1 MGRSRTI
8 TNKQIL
14 EAARQVFLAEGF
26 GASTI
31 EIARRAGV
39 SEGSIFKRF
48 ATKEDLFFAAMGE
61 VNTPQWIRSLET
73 LPGQGDIREN
83 LVAISFRMLEFLHEA
98 VPRVVILHSKG
109 ILPPDRP
116 GLMNESPLV
125 QNLKALT
132 AFFEE
137 EMKLGRI
144 RTCDPEIPARLLLG
158 ALTNQILMEQ
168 MSVADS
174 NSADHESVDHESADR
189 DSEFTIAP
197 AQVMGIVEMIWCG
210 IAPVGAERL

>member
-48 ATKEDLFFAAMGE
+48 STKEDLFFAAMGE
-61 VNTPQWIRSLET
+61 VNTPQWVRSLET

-83 LVAISFRMLEFLHEA
+83 LIAISFRMIEFLSEA
-98 VPRVVILHSKG
+98 VPQVVMLHSRG

-116 GLMNESPLV
+116 DLNESPLAH
-125 QNLKALT
+125 NLRALT

-137 EMKLGRI
+137 EIKLGRI
-144 RTCDPEIPARLLLG
+144 RACNPEAPARFLLG
-158 ALTNQILMEQ
+158 ALTSQVLMKQANAAKGGVVIDPAHIEEL
-168 MSVADS
+168 VDS
-174 NSADHESVDHESADR
+174 L
-189 DSEFTIAP
+189 
-197 AQVMGIVEMIWCG
+197 WCG
-210 IAPVGAERL
+210 IAPPVAQSSQC

>member
-48 ATKEDLFFAAMGE
+48 STKEELFFAAMGE
-61 VNTPQWIRSLET
+61 GNTPQWLRSLET
-73 LPGQGDIREN
+73 LPGQGDVKEN
-83 LVAISFRMLEFLHEA
+83 LVAISFRMVEFLREA
-98 VPRVVILHSKG
+98 VPRIVMLHSKG

-116 GLMNESPLV
+116 GLTDSPLA
-125 QNLKALT
+125 QNLRALT
-132 AFFEE
+132 VFFEE
-137 EMKLGRI
+137 EIKLGRV
-144 RTCDPEIPARLLLG
+144 RACNPEVPARFLLG
-158 ALTNQILMEQ
+158 ALTSEILMKQ
-168 MSVADS
+168 MAAADELVIEPAKVEELV
-174 NSADHESVDHESADR
+174 NSL
-189 DSEFTIAP
+189 
-197 AQVMGIVEMIWCG
+197 WCG
-210 IAPVGAERL
+210 IAPLMVEQS

>member
-48 ATKEDLFFAAMGE
+48 STKEDLFFAAMGE
-61 VNTPQWIRSLET
+61 ANTPQWIRSLET
-73 LPGQGDIREN
+73 LPGQGNVRDN
-83 LVAISFRMLEFLHEA
+83 LVAISFRMIEFLREA
-98 VPRVVILHSKG
+98 IPRIVMLHSKG
-109 ILPPDRP
+109 ALPPDRP
-116 GLMNESPLV
+116 DLSESPLA
-125 QNLKALT
+125 QNLRALT
-132 AFFEE
+132 VFFEE

-144 RTCDPEIPARLLLG
+144 RPGNPEVPARFLLG
-158 ALTNQILMEQ
+158 ALTSQVLMKQTDILQ
-168 MSVADS
+168 DDLSIDA
-174 NSADHESVDHESADR
+174 
-189 DSEFTIAP
+189 
-197 AQVMGIVEMIWCG
+197 AQVEELVDSLWCG
-210 IAPVGAERL
+210 IAPSMVQQSQR